1 MNTIIPL
8 IMFIAVILI
17 VYKMYKEKANEQKR
31 KLEYEQKIRRQ
42 IESAVLK
49 TVREKADYWDNFNIA
64 LYVEYLEETQL

>member
-1 MNTIIPL
+1 
-8 IMFIAVILI
+8 MFIAVILI

>member
-17 VYKMYKEKANEQKR
+17 VYKMYKEKANEQKI

-64 LYVEYLEETQL
+64 LYVEYLEAKNL

>member
-1 MNTIIPL
+1 
-8 IMFIAVILI
+8 
-17 VYKMYKEKANEQKR
+17 MYKEKANEQKR